1 MKKITLSLILLTAV
15 MFVSFA
21 NVYSQDKKEGTVL
34 KGVVVDKT
42 SGTAME
48 SATIQVF
55 KSEDSTLF
63 NGASTDKSGSFV
75 INNIPEG
82 LYTVKVSYIGYS
94 TAVAKN
100 VKAGKDRKEIN
111 LGTVKLETNSEM
123 TQEINVV
130 DEAPQMT
137 FEDGKKIYDVKKD
150 LTAQN
155 GNVLD
160 MLKNVPSVNVDN
172 DGNVSLRGSGN
183 VKILIDG
190 KPSALL
196 SNGTQVLQNIPAN
209 MIEKVEIINNPS
221 AKYEAEG
228 ISGIINL
235 VMKQGQNNN
244 GYNGNVRVNGGTEDK
259 YNFATGGSV
268 RKGKF
273 SFNANYSFWN
283 YYMPGRSSINRSN
296 FSSIESR
303 TIYQNLLWNYKGISH
318 YGSFGADYDI
328 DKMNTLSLVGNV
340 FFYERNILA
349 NNSLSFFDVNG
360 NNSGTFRSDNNDG
373 RNGSNVD
380 LTLTYTKKFEQK
392 EKEFSTFV
400 NYSRRRED
408 APINYTNF
416 DGNNSAYFTKKDSY
430 FLFNFINGQADYT
443 LPLNENS
450 KIESGLKSN
459 VRFIKGELNF
469 TYLDNN
475 SGQWLPLAGKDN
487 DADYKDAISAAYLT
501 YSNKYKD
508 FSYTAGLRGEHTYLD
523 FSILKGLEKYNQNYV
538 DVFPSLSISQKIGNE
553 NQFQLTYS
561 RRINRPNLFFLN
573 PFVEQFDEFTKRSG
587 NPYLKPE
594 YIHST
599 ELGYTRYTPFGSVT
613 LQGYFRN
620 TNNVINFVSNV
631 DTNGVSYSRPENRG
645 KSNTF
650 GTELILQGGF
660 AKWWTYNGSLD
671 YFTTNI
677 FDNSTAN
684 SFDKTYN
691 AWSARFSTNASIPDL
706 FDVQFFYFYMG
717 KQVNSQGDIKP
728 MQMMNIA
735 IQKSFFDKK
744 LVLGFRVNDLFNQQ
758 RFSMQTAGNDFTQSI
773 SQKSNSRAAFFT
785 VTFNFGE
792 QNNSLSKRTSQRK
805 QREIETE
812 IQQTGN

>member
-1 MKKITLSLILLTAV
+1 MKKITLSLILLALI
-15 MFVSFA
+15 FVSFSSS
-21 NVYSQDKKEGTVL
+21 YSQDKKEGTVL

-55 KSEDSTLF
+55 KSEDSTLY
-63 NGASTDKSGSFV
+63 NGASTDKSGSFI
-75 INNIPEG
+75 INGIPEG

-111 LGTVKLETNSEM
+111 LGTVQLEVNSEM

-130 DEAPQMT
+130 DEAPTMT
-137 FEDGKKIYDVKKD
+137 FENGKKIYDVKKD

-244 GYNGNVRVNGGTEDK
+244 GYNGNVKVNGGTEDK
-259 YNFATGGSV
+259 YNFGTGGSV

-273 SFNANYSFWN
+273 SFNANYSYWN
-283 YYMPGRSSINRSN
+283 YFLPGHSIINRSN
-296 FSSIESR
+296 FSSIETR
-303 TIYQNLLWNYKGISH
+303 TVSQDLNWKYKGISH
-318 YGSFGADYDI
+318 YGSFGLDYDI
-328 DKMNTLSLVGNV
+328 DKLNTLSLVGNI
-340 FFYERNILA
+340 FYYKRSILA
-349 NNSLSFFDVNG
+349 KNYLNFFDASG
-360 NNSGTFRSDNNDG
+360 NNTGFFRSDNNDG
-373 RNGSNVD
+373 RNGNNLD

-408 APINYTNF
+408 SPIEYTNF
-416 DGNNSAYFTKKDSY
+416 DNSSTAYLTKKDSY
-430 FLFNFINGQADYT
+430 YTFNFINSQADYIH
-443 LPLNENS
+443 PFNENS
-450 KIESGLKSN
+450 KLETGLKSN
-459 VRFIKGELNF
+459 LRLIKGELSYI
-469 TYLDNN
+469 YLDNN
-475 SGQWLPLAGKDN
+475 TNQWLPIAGKDN

-508 FSYTAGLRGEHTYLD
+508 FSYSAGLRGEHSYLD
-523 FSILKGLEKYNQNYV
+523 FSILLGKEKYDQNYF
-538 DVFPSLSISQKIGNE
+538 DLFPSLSMTQKLGNE

-561 RRINRPNLFFLN
+561 RRINRPNLFLLN
-573 PFVEQFDEFTKRSG
+573 PFTEQFDEFTKRSG

-599 ELGYTRYTPFGSVT
+599 ELGYTRYLPIGSVT
-613 LQGYFRN
+613 LSGYYRN

-631 DTNGVSYSRPENRG
+631 DTNGVTSSRPENRG

-650 GTELILQGGF
+650 GLELILQGGF

-671 YFTTNI
+671 YFSTNI
-677 FDNSTAN
+677 FDNSSSY

-706 FDVQFFYFYMG
+706 FDVQLFYFYMG
-717 KQVNSQGDIKP
+717 KQVNSQGEIRP

-735 IQKSFFDKK
+735 IQKAFFEKK

-758 RFSMQTAGNDFTQSI
+758 RFYLNTSGSDFSQVI
-773 SQKSNSRAAFFT
+773 SQKTNSRAAFFT

-792 QNNSLSKRTSQRK
+792 QSNTTSKRTSQRK
-805 QREIETE
+805 QREIESE

>member
-1 MKKITLSLILLTAV
+1 MKKITLSIILLFALIISGTD
-15 MFVSFA
+15 SF
-21 NVYSQDKKEGTVL
+21 SQDKTGGTVL
-34 KGVVVDKT
+34 KGVVVDKST
-42 SGTAME
+42 GTAME
-48 SATIQVF
+48 SATIQIF
-55 KSEDSTLF
+55 KSEDSTLYS
-63 NGASTDKSGSFV
+63 GASSDKSGSFV

-82 LYTVKVSYIGYS
+82 LYTIKVSYIGYA

-111 LGTVKLETNSEM
+111 LGTVKLEVNSEM

-130 DEAPQMT
+130 DEAPSMT
-137 FEDGKKIYDVKKD
+137 FEGGKKIYDVKKD

-209 MIEKVEIINNPS
+209 TIEKVEIINNPS

-244 GYNGNVRVNGGTEDK
+244 GYNGNAKVNGGTEDK
-259 YNFATGGSV
+259 YNFSTGGSM

-273 SFNANYSFWN
+273 SFNGNYSYWN
-283 YYMPGRSSINRSN
+283 YYMPGRSKIDRTS

-303 TIYQNLLWNYKGISH
+303 TVNQDLIWNYKGISH
-318 YGSFGADYDI
+318 YGSFGMDYDI
-328 DKMNTLSLVGNV
+328 DKLNTLSLVGNV
-340 FFYERNILA
+340 FFYDRNILA
-349 NNSLSFFDVNG
+349 NNYLKFFDANG
-360 NNSGTFRSDNNDG
+360 NNSGNFHSDNNDG
-373 RNGSNVD
+373 RNGNNVD
-380 LTLTYTKKFEQK
+380 LTLTYTKKYEQK

-408 APINYTNF
+408 APIDYTNF
-416 DGNNSAYFTKKDSY
+416 DVNNSAYYTNKNSY

-443 LPLNENS
+443 HPFNENS
-450 KIESGLKSN
+450 KLETGLKSN
-459 VRFIKGELNF
+459 VRFIKGELSYK
-469 TYLDNN
+469 YLDNIT
-475 SGQWLPLAGKDN
+475 GQWFPIAGKDN
-487 DADYKDAISAAYLT
+487 DADYKDAVSAAYFT

-508 FSYTAGLRGEHTYLD
+508 FSYSAGLRGEHTYLD
-523 FSILKGLEKYNQNYV
+523 FSILKGAEKYNQNYL
-538 DVFPSLSISQKIGNE
+538 DLFPSLSLSQKIGNE

-573 PFVEQFDEFTKRSG
+573 PFVEQFDEFTKRAG
-587 NPYLKPE
+587 NPYLSPE
-594 YIHST
+594 YIHSG
-599 ELGYTRYTPFGSVT
+599 ELGYTRYLPIGSVT
-613 LQGYFRN
+613 LSGYYRS
-620 TNNVINFVSNV
+620 TNNVINFVSTV
-631 DTNGVSYSRPENRG
+631 DTNGVTFSRPENRG
-645 KSNTF
+645 KSNTY
-650 GTELILQGGF
+650 GLELIFQGGF
-660 AKWWTYNGSLD
+660 AKWWTYNGSVD
-671 YFTTNI
+671 YFNTNI
-677 FDNSTAN
+677 FDNSSAA

-717 KQVNSQGDIKP
+717 KQQNSQGEIRP
-728 MQMMNIA
+728 MQMMNLA
-735 IQKSFFDKK
+735 IQKAFFDKK

-758 RFSMQTAGNDFTQSI
+758 RFNLTSSGSDFTQVI
-773 SQKSNSRAAFFT
+773 AQKTNSRAAFFT

-792 QNNSLSKRTSQRK
+792 QNNSMSKRTSQRK
-805 QREIETE
+805 QREIESE

>member
-1 MKKITLSLILLTAV
+1 MKKITLSLILLISLFISYTN
-15 MFVSFA
+15 S
-21 NVYSQDKKEGTVL
+21 YSQDKKEGTVL

-42 SGTAME
+42 SGAAME

-55 KSEDSTLF
+55 KSEDSTLY
-63 NGASTDKSGSFV
+63 NGASTDKSGSFI

-82 LYTVKVSYIGYS
+82 MYTVKVSYIGYS

-111 LGTVKLETNSEM
+111 LGKVQLEVNSEM

-130 DEAPQMT
+130 DEAPTMT
-137 FEDGKKIYDVKKD
+137 FEDGKKVYDVKKD

-209 MIEKVEIINNPS
+209 MIEKVEIVNNPS

-244 GYNGNVRVNGGTEDK
+244 GYNGNVKVNGGTEDK
-259 YNFATGGSV
+259 YNFGTGGSI

-273 SFNANYSFWN
+273 SFNANYSYWN
-283 YYMPGRSSINRSN
+283 YFMPGRSIINRSN
-296 FSSIESR
+296 FSSIETR
-303 TIYQNLLWNYKGISH
+303 TVSQDLNWKYKGISH
-318 YGSFGADYDI
+318 YGSFGLDYDI
-328 DKMNTLSLVGNV
+328 DKLNTLSLVGNI
-340 FFYERNILA
+340 FYYKRNIIA
-349 NNSLSFFDVNG
+349 NNYLNFFNASG
-360 NNSGTFRSDNNDG
+360 NNTGFFRSDNNDG
-373 RNGSNVD
+373 RNGNNLD
-380 LTLTYTKKFEQK
+380 FTLTYTKKFEQK

-408 APINYTNF
+408 SPIEYTNF
-416 DGNNSAYFTKKDSY
+416 DNSSTAYLTKKDSY
-430 FLFNFINGQADYT
+430 YTFNFINGQADFI
-443 LPLNENS
+443 LPFNEKS
-450 KIESGLKSN
+450 KLETGLKSN
-459 VRFIKGELNF
+459 LRLIKGELSYI
-469 TYLDNN
+469 YLDNN
-475 SGQWLPLAGKDN
+475 TNQWLPIAGKDN

-508 FSYTAGLRGEHTYLD
+508 FSYSAGLRGEHSYLD
-523 FSILKGLEKYNQNYV
+523 FSILLGKEKYDQNYF
-538 DVFPSLSISQKIGNE
+538 DLFPSLSMSQKLGNE

-561 RRINRPNLFFLN
+561 RRINRPNLFLLN
-573 PFVEQFDEFTKRSG
+573 PFTEQFDEFTKRSG

-599 ELGYTRYTPFGSVT
+599 ELGYTRYLPIGSVT
-613 LQGYFRN
+613 LSGYYRN

-631 DTNGVSYSRPENRG
+631 DTNGVTSSRPENRG

-650 GTELILQGGF
+650 GLELILQGGF

-677 FDNSTAN
+677 FDNSAAS

-706 FDVQFFYFYMG
+706 FDVQLFYFYMG
-717 KQVNSQGDIKP
+717 KQVNSQGEIRP

-735 IQKSFFDKK
+735 IQKSFFEKK

-758 RFSMQTAGNDFTQSI
+758 RFYLSTSGTDFTQVI

-792 QNNSLSKRTSQRK
+792 QNNTTSKRTSQRK
-805 QREIETE
+805 QREVESE

>member
-1 MKKITLSLILLTAV
+1 MKKITLSLILL
-15 MFVSFA
+15 VSIFIFSS
-21 NVYSQDKKEGTVL
+21 NSFSQDKSAGTVL
-34 KGVVVDKT
+34 KGVVVDKST
-42 SGTAME
+42 GTAME

-55 KSEDSTLF
+55 KSEDSTLL
-63 NGASTDKSGSFV
+63 NGALSDKSGNFI

-82 LYTVKVSYIGYS
+82 LYTVKVSYIGYA

-111 LGTVKLETNSEM
+111 LGTVKLEVNSEM

-130 DEAPQMT
+130 DEAPTMT
-137 FEDGKKIYDVKKD
+137 FENGKKIYDAKKD

-235 VMKQGQNNN
+235 VMKQDQNSN
-244 GYNGNVRVNGGTEDK
+244 GYNGNVKVNGGTEDK
-259 YNFATGGSV
+259 YNFSTGGSMK
-268 RKGKF
+268 KGKF
-273 SFNANYSFWN
+273 SFNGNYSYWSYF
-283 YYMPGRSSINRSN
+283 MPGHSSIERSN

-303 TIYQNLLWNYKGISH
+303 TVYQDLLWNYKGISH
-318 YGSFGADYDI
+318 YGSFGMDYDI
-328 DKMNTLSLVGNV
+328 NKFNTLSLVGNI
-340 FFYERNILA
+340 FYYERNILA
-349 NNSLSFFDVNG
+349 NNHLKFFDANG
-360 NNSGTFRSDNNDG
+360 TNSGNFHSDNNDG
-373 RNGSNVD
+373 RNGNNVD
-380 LTLTYTKKFEQK
+380 LTLTYTKKYEQK

-408 APINYTNF
+408 APIDYTNF
-416 DGNNSAYFTKKDSY
+416 DNNSSPYFTNKSSY
-430 FLFNFINGQADYT
+430 FIFNFVNGQADYVHPFT
-443 LPLNENS
+443 ENS
-450 KIESGLKSN
+450 KLETGVKSN
-459 VRFIKGELNF
+459 LRFITGELKYK
-469 TYLDNN
+469 YLDNI
-475 SGQWLPLAGKDN
+475 SGQWLPIAGKDN

-501 YSNKYKD
+501 YSNKFKD
-508 FSYTAGLRGEHTYLD
+508 FSYSAGLRGEHTYID
-523 FSILKGLEKYNQNYV
+523 FSILMGAEKYNQNYF
-538 DVFPSLSISQKIGNE
+538 DFFPSLSLSQKIGNE

-561 RRINRPNLFFLN
+561 RRINRPNIFFLN

-594 YIHST
+594 YINSV
-599 ELGYTRYTPFGSVT
+599 ELGYTRYLPIGSVT
-613 LQGYFRN
+613 LSGYYRN
-620 TNNVINFVSNV
+620 TNNVINYISSV
-631 DTNGVSYSRPENRG
+631 DTSGVTFSRPENRG
-645 KSNTF
+645 KSNTYGAEF
-650 GTELILQGGF
+650 ILQGGF
-660 AKWWTYNGSLD
+660 AKWWTYNGSFD
-671 YFTTNI
+671 YFSTNI
-677 FDNSTAN
+677 FDNA

-706 FDVQFFYFYMG
+706 FEVQFFYFYMG
-717 KQVNSQGDIKP
+717 KQVNSQGEVQP
-728 MQMMNIA
+728 MQMMNLA

-744 LVLGFRVNDLFNQQ
+744 LILGFRVNDLFNQQ
-758 RFSMQTAGNDFTQSI
+758 RFSMDASGNDFTQSI
-773 SQKSNSRAAFFT
+773 RQKSNSRAAFFT
-785 VTFNFGE
+785 VTFNFGD
-792 QNNSLSKRTSQRK
+792 QNNSMSKRTSQRK
-805 QREIETE
+805 QREVESE